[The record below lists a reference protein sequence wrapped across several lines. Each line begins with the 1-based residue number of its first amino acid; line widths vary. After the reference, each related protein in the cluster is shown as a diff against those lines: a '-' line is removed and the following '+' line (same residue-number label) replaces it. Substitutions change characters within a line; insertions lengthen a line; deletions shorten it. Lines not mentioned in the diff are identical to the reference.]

1 VPFQIDPAPLIILLG
16 VGFLVG
22 IAGHLTKTKS
32 LIIIGIGLIFL
43 ATFILPLVTNVLH
56 NR

>member
-1 VPFQIDPAPLIILLG
+1 VPFQIDPAPLIVLLG

-22 IAGHLTKTKS
+22 VAGHLTKSRS
-32 LIIIGIGLIFL
+32 LIIIGIGMIFL
-43 ATFILPLVTNVLH
+43 ATFVLPLVTNVLH